1 MSKARTPLSRLV
13 SLYRRAT
20 RGGVRIGYQY
30 GNGVMWDADTQQYR
44 ALNIKHIV
52 TLQATGR
59 QYVWDDESFE
69 TRELRRHE
77 FWNQLVRFARTG
89 YREIAA

>member
-30 GNGVMWDADTQQYR
+30 GNGVVWDQETGQYR
-44 ALNIKHIV
+44 PLNIKHIV
-52 TLQATGR
+52 TLQVCGD

-69 TRELRRHE
+69 TRALRRHE
-77 FWNQLVRFARTG
+77 FWNQFVRFARTG